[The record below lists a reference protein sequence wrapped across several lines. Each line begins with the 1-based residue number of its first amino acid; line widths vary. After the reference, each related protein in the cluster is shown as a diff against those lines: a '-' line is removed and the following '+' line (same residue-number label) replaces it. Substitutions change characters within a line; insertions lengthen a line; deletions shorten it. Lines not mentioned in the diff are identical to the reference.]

1 MYTAKHIQFS
11 EKHAEALPAYYR
23 LQQTIMDKLVNGEWQ
38 AGKQLPSER
47 QFAQTT
53 GFSVGTV
60 RKALEN
66 MVHQGYLVR
75 IQGKGTYVTKSI
87 IDKNAV
93 KYYRLRRNLSEQ
105 DVSLSV
111 ELLSMEDVPRQA
123 EMDRRFAVPEDIPS
137 FLRIE
142 RLFSGEQG
150 EERCPVALSTSYIP
164 LPFGEPLKRAM
175 SGELEDFSLYLLI
188 EKYCRL
194 PVLNSRELLEIEMIA
209 ERESEIMDLPV
220 SAPVISSFMVSTSYD
235 DTIVEFRKSLIRTEP
250 FGLIRLHNFRE

>member
-75 IQGKGTYVTKSI
+75 IQGKGTYVTTRMPSNI
-87 IDKNAV
+87 IGCGGI
-93 KYYRLRRNLSEQ
+93 
-105 DVSLSV
+105 
-111 ELLSMEDVPRQA
+111 
-123 EMDRRFAVPEDIPS
+123 FPS
-137 FLRIE
+137 R
-142 RLFSGEQG
+142 
-150 EERCPVALSTSYIP
+150 
-164 LPFGEPLKRAM
+164 M
-175 SGELEDFSLYLLI
+175 S
-188 EKYCRL
+188 R
-194 PVLNSRELLEIEMIA
+194 
-209 ERESEIMDLPV
+209 
-220 SAPVISSFMVSTSYD
+220 
-235 DTIVEFRKSLIRTEP
+235 
-250 FGLIRLHNFRE
+250 

>member
-111 ELLSMEDVPRQA
+111 ELLSMEEVPRQA
-123 EMDRRFAVPEDIPS
+123 EMDRRFAVPEDIP
-137 FLRIE
+137 FVQR
-142 RLFSGEQG
+142 RAG
-150 EERCPVALSTSYIP
+150 RRTLS
-164 LPFGEPLKRAM
+164 
-175 SGELEDFSLYLLI
+175 
-188 EKYCRL
+188 CRL
-194 PVLNSRELLEIEMIA
+194 EYFLHPPSLWGAFEEGHEWRVR
-209 ERESEIMDLPV
+209 RFLPL
-220 SAPVISSFMVSTSYD
+220 SFD
-235 DTIVEFRKSLIRTEP
+235 
-250 FGLIRLHNFRE
+250 

>member
-53 GFSVGTV
+53 DSVWERCVKLWKIWCIRGTSSV
-60 RKALEN
+60 FREKEPMSPRVLSTRMPSN
-66 MVHQGYLVR
+66 
-75 IQGKGTYVTKSI
+75 I
-87 IDKNAV
+87 IGCG
-93 KYYRLRRNLSEQ
+93 RNLSEQ

-111 ELLSMEDVPRQA
+111 ELLSMEEVPRQA

-220 SAPVISSFMVSTSYD
+220 SAPVISSFMVSTS
-235 DTIVEFRKSLIRTEP
+235 
-250 FGLIRLHNFRE
+250 

>member
-1 MYTAKHIQFS
+1 MVECTQQNISSFLRNTR
-11 EKHAEALPAYYR
+11 ALPAIIVFSKR
-23 LQQTIMDKLVNGEWQ
+23 LWISSVNGEWQ

-111 ELLSMEDVPRQA
+111 ELLSMEEVPRQA

-150 EERCPVALSTSYIP
+150 EEHCPVALSTSYIP

-220 SAPVISSFMVSTSYD
+220 SALSSVLLWFQQAMT
-235 DTIVEFRKSLIRTEP
+235 TPSLSSARA
-250 FGLIRLHNFRE
+250 

>member
-111 ELLSMEDVPRQA
+111 ELLSMEEVPR
-123 EMDRRFAVPEDIPS
+123 
-137 FLRIE
+137 

>member
-1 MYTAKHIQFS
+1 
-11 EKHAEALPAYYR
+11 
-23 LQQTIMDKLVNGEWQ
+23 
-38 AGKQLPSER
+38 
-47 QFAQTT
+47 
-53 GFSVGTV
+53 
-60 RKALEN
+60 
-66 MVHQGYLVR
+66 
-75 IQGKGTYVTKSI
+75 
-87 IDKNAV
+87 
-93 KYYRLRRNLSEQ
+93 
-105 DVSLSV
+105 
-111 ELLSMEDVPRQA
+111 MEEVPRQA

-150 EERCPVALSTSYIP
+150 EEHCPVALSTSYIP

>member
-111 ELLSMEDVPRQA
+111 ELLSMEEVPLLFAYRTFVQ
-123 EMDRRFAVPEDIPS
+123 RRAG
-137 FLRIE
+137 R
-142 RLFSGEQG
+142 R
-150 EERCPVALSTSYIP
+150 T
-164 LPFGEPLKRAM
+164 LP
-175 SGELEDFSLYLLI
+175 
-188 EKYCRL
+188 CRL
-194 PVLNSRELLEIEMIA
+194 EYFLHPPSLWGAFEEGHEWRVGRF
-209 ERESEIMDLPV
+209 LPL
-220 SAPVISSFMVSTSYD
+220 SFD
-235 DTIVEFRKSLIRTEP
+235 
-250 FGLIRLHNFRE
+250 

>member
-111 ELLSMEDVPRQA
+111 ELLSMEEVPHQA

-188 EKYCRL
+188 E
-194 PVLNSRELLEIEMIA
+194 
-209 ERESEIMDLPV
+209 
-220 SAPVISSFMVSTSYD
+220 
-235 DTIVEFRKSLIRTEP
+235 
-250 FGLIRLHNFRE
+250 

>member
-66 MVHQGYLVR
+66 MV
-75 IQGKGTYVTKSI
+75 
-87 IDKNAV
+87 
-93 KYYRLRRNLSEQ
+93 RRNLSEQ

-111 ELLSMEDVPRQA
+111 ELLSMEEVPRQA

-150 EERCPVALSTSYIP
+150 EEHCPVALSTSYIP

>member
-111 ELLSMEDVPRQA
+111 ELLSMEEVPRRYPLLFAYRTFVQ
-123 EMDRRFAVPEDIPS
+123 RRAG
-137 FLRIE
+137 R
-142 RLFSGEQG
+142 R
-150 EERCPVALSTSYIP
+150 T
-164 LPFGEPLKRAM
+164 LP
-175 SGELEDFSLYLLI
+175 
-188 EKYCRL
+188 CRL
-194 PVLNSRELLEIEMIA
+194 EYFLHPPSLWGAFEEGHEWRVGRF
-209 ERESEIMDLPV
+209 LPL
-220 SAPVISSFMVSTSYD
+220 SFD
-235 DTIVEFRKSLIRTEP
+235 
-250 FGLIRLHNFRE
+250 

>member
-111 ELLSMEDVPRQA
+111 ELLSMEAYRTFVQRRAGRRTLSCRLEYFLHPPSLWGAFEEGHEWRV
-123 EMDRRFAVPEDIPS
+123 RRFLPLS
-137 FLRIE
+137 F
-142 RLFSGEQG
+142 
-150 EERCPVALSTSYIP
+150 
-164 LPFGEPLKRAM
+164 
-175 SGELEDFSLYLLI
+175 D
-188 EKYCRL
+188 
-194 PVLNSRELLEIEMIA
+194 
-209 ERESEIMDLPV
+209 
-220 SAPVISSFMVSTSYD
+220 
-235 DTIVEFRKSLIRTEP
+235 
-250 FGLIRLHNFRE
+250 

>member
-1 MYTAKHIQFS
+1 MSRRCRF
-11 EKHAEALPAYYR
+11 YR

-93 KYYRLRRNLSEQ
+93 KYYRLRRN
-105 DVSLSV
+105 
-111 ELLSMEDVPRQA
+111 
-123 EMDRRFAVPEDIPS
+123 RRTGCLVARRAS
-137 FLRIE
+137 FH
-142 RLFSGEQG
+142 GG
-150 EERCPVALSTSYIP
+150 
-164 LPFGEPLKRAM
+164 G
-175 SGELEDFSLYLLI
+175 
-188 EKYCRL
+188 
-194 PVLNSRELLEIEMIA
+194 
-209 ERESEIMDLPV
+209 
-220 SAPVISSFMVSTSYD
+220 SARGRD
-235 DTIVEFRKSLIRTEP
+235 
-250 FGLIRLHNFRE
+250 G